1 MPRGQKTQTTRNQ
14 PRPLNP
20 MWETGYGTELEARF
34 AKLHNLI
41 GLEGRLSNDPLVVAL
56 REVKS
61 ELKTN
66 FGVSFEIAVGGETAA
81 PAKTAPVKTAAAPA
95 AAPRTSTKPAAAAPA
110 STGRKLKA
118 RKIREDQIEALAV
131 RGSVSDEAP
140 YGRDAEGHPLAPYGV
155 KKDGVP
161 MLRRGRK
168 AEAAAPAPAA
178 KAAKTTATPKRG
190 AEPTTRMPE
199 PNTTDEFDLSL
210 DDEGGED
217 EAEASAAE
225 ETETETAE
233 ASGSDEG
240 GADESETASSDDIDD
255 ADIDDVLA
263 NL

>member
-20 MWETGYGTELEARF
+20 MWETGYSTELEARF
-34 AKLHNLI
+34 AKLHNLV
-41 GLEGRLSNDPLVVAL
+41 GLEGRLTNDPLVVAM
-56 REVKS
+56 REVRA
-61 ELKTN
+61 ELKN
-66 FGVSFEIAVGGETAA
+66 SFGVTFEIAVGGETAA

-95 AAPRTSTKPAAAAPA
+95 AAPRTATKAATAAPA

-118 RKIREDQIEALAV
+118 RKIREDQIEALQV
-131 RGSVSDEAP
+131 RNSVSEEAP

-155 KKDGVP
+155 KKDGTP

-168 AEAAAPAPAA
+168 AADAPAPTA
-178 KAAKTTATPKRG
+178 KAAKTAAAPKRG

-210 DDEGGED
+210 DDDGAGDD
-217 EAEASAAE
+217 EVEASSAE
-225 ETETETAE
+225 ETETE
-233 ASGSDEG
+233 ASAASDEG
-240 GADESETASSDDIDD
+240 GADESETAASDDIDD
-255 ADIDDVLA
+255 ADIDDVLS